1 MAEVSRGAQV
11 PCLEKKVFAEADPP
25 QMYTRVLPINF
36 FAFESELKNNV
47 VDRFID
53 NHIFSECQELTS
65 DLKVA
70 RPVDEK
76 IDFNPR
82 SGSVHFV
89 TSCERGGGC
98 FVSLIARTET
108 ARILCAEHLAIFF
121 S

>member
-1 MAEVSRGAQV
+1 MKICEVAEVSRGAQV
-11 PCLEKKVFAEADPP
+11 PCLEKKVFAPADPP

-36 FAFESELKNNV
+36 FAFGSEWKNNV

-76 IDFNPR
+76 MDFQLK
-82 SGSVHFV
+82 
-89 TSCERGGGC
+89 TYK
-98 FVSLIARTET
+98 
-108 ARILCAEHLAIFF
+108 IFF
-121 S
+121 VPKIWHPILLRVATRSVRGLQLRSNF

>member
-11 PCLEKKVFAEADPP
+11 PCLGKKVFAEADCI
-25 QMYTRVLPINF
+25 QIHRRVTPINF
-36 FAFESELKNNV
+36 FVFESESQNDV

-76 IDFNPR
+76 IDFR
-82 SGSVHFV
+82 LK
-89 TSCERGGGC
+89 TYK
-98 FVSLIARTET
+98 
-108 ARILCAEHLAIFF
+108 IFF
-121 S
+121 VQKFWHPILLRVATRSVRGLQLRSNF